1 MTFSSFLRGISS
13 QPLFV
18 LDNDIPLSQYVSI
31 DLSETNTQLHS
42 FNVSS
47 SEDWSVFINDYCNQ
61 KQAKVAF
68 GGYNEKR
75 NIYKRSNYFNQQN
88 VDTERNIHLGL
99 DLWIAAGTTVY
110 APLEGVIYSFAIN
123 ANYGD
128 YGPTLVLKHQVHDV
142 IFYTLYGHLSLDSLA
157 DKKVGQPIQQGE
169 PIATLGTAEVNGDYA
184 PHLHFQIIRDME
196 GYNGDYPGVCNTK
209 NLDKFLLNCPDPNVL
224 LKLT

>member
-88 VDTERNIHLGL
+88 ADTERNIHLGL

-110 APLEGVIYSFAIN
+110 APLEGVIHSFAIN

-209 NLDKFLLNCPDPNVL
+209 NLDKFLQNCPDPNVL
-224 LKLT
+224 LKLS

>member
-88 VDTERNIHLGL
+88 ADTERNIHLGL

-110 APLEGVIYSFAIN
+110 APLEGVIHSFAIN

-169 PIATLGTAEVNGDYA
+169 PIATLGTTEVNGDYA

>member
-88 VDTERNIHLGL
+88 ADTERNIHLGL

-110 APLEGVIYSFAIN
+110 APLEGIIHSFAIN

-224 LKLT
+224 LKLS

>member
-47 SEDWSVFINDYCNQ
+47 SEDWSVFINDYFNQ

-88 VDTERNIHLGL
+88 ADTERNIHLGL

-110 APLEGVIYSFAIN
+110 APLEGVIHSFAIN

-169 PIATLGTAEVNGDYA
+169 PIATLGTTEVNGDYA